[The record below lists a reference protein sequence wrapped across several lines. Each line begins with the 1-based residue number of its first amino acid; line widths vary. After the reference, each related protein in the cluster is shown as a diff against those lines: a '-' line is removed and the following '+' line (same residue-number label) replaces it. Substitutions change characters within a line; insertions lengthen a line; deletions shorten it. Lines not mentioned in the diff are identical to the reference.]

1 MPTDLAGS
9 QSAGNLASPMLSLT
23 SREFIR
29 LSRQPA
35 RVLGILGMVGLLWL
49 FLGSGLAGSFTGVFG
64 ESYTGFLVAGMA
76 TMAVVFSS
84 IFAAISL
91 IEDRDSGLLRA
102 ALVSPAPLSAIIG
115 SKLLAGSIV
124 SLAQGGLVLV
134 VGVAILGAPSGVGLL
149 ACAAG
154 MLACAIGISGVSIAL
169 AWRTRS
175 VAGFHS
181 VMNLIL
187 MPMWLL
193 SGAVFPVESA
203 GRWLSWL
210 AMANPLTPA
219 TSLVRKGM
227 LDPGAIGWYDTLG
240 AIGFVGIGIGVAW
253 AGASGGRSGRNAG

>member
-1 MPTDLAGS
+1 MPNDMAGTA
-9 QSAGNLASPMLSLT
+9 SARGPSSPLRSMT

-49 FLGSGLAGSFTGVFG
+49 FLGAGLAGSFTGVFG
-64 ESYTGFLVAGMA
+64 ESYAGFLVAGMA

-102 ALVSPAPLSAIIG
+102 ALVSPAPMSAIIG
-115 SKLLAGSIV
+115 AKLLAGSVV
-124 SLAQGGLVLV
+124 SLAQGGLVILA
-134 VGVAILGAPSGVGLL
+134 GVALLGAPTGFGLL
-149 ACAAG
+149 ASAGG
-154 MLACAIGISGVSIAL
+154 MLACAIGISGVSLAL
-169 AWRTRS
+169 AWRTRT

-181 VMNLIL
+181 VMNLML

-219 TSLVRKGM
+219 TSLVRKGL
-227 LDPGAIGWYDTLG
+227 LDPGAIGWYDALG
-240 AIGFVGIGIGVAW
+240 AIAFIGIGIGAAW